1 MHMGKHIHINGFL
14 AVIGIVALLEVI
26 VFYFAI
32 TIRYPII
39 CAIGLIIGII
49 IITLAR
55 TQIQEIVEDER
66 TELIVGKA
74 AARTLHIML
83 ILVSAHALSGAA
95 VVLTLPRHPCGRI
108 ASNFTLSYLL
118 LPCMMILLY
127 TALRYYYAYKY
138 GGFESEE

>member
-1 MHMGKHIHINGFL
+1 MDKHLHTNGFL
-14 AVIGIVALLEVI
+14 AIIGIVALLEVI

-32 TIRYPII
+32 TVRYPII

-74 AARTLHIML
+74 ATRTLHIVL
-83 ILVSAHALSGAA
+83 ILISAYALSGVA
-95 VVLTLPRHPCGRI
+95 VILTLPHHPCGPI
-108 ASNFTLSYLL
+108 ISNFTFSYLL

-127 TALRYYYAYKY
+127 TALRYYYAHKY
-138 GGFESEE
+138 GGFEREE

>member
-1 MHMGKHIHINGFL
+1 MNKHLHKNGFL
-14 AVIGIVALLEVI
+14 AIIGIVALLEVI

-32 TIRYPII
+32 TVRSPII

-74 AARTLHIML
+74 ATRTLHIVL
-83 ILVSAHALSGAA
+83 ILVSAYAFSGVA
-95 VVLTLPRHPCGRI
+95 VILTLPHHPCGQI
-108 ASNFTLSYLL
+108 VSNFTLSYLL